1 MGIEYKKGGID
12 LKKIIT
18 IGAVLMLAAAL
29 AGCGQKPQAAP
40 GVTPESPPAAVVDP
54 NVSQGAG
61 QNGTEVTEP
70 EMQTS
75 QIKLYY
81 TDDDLMELTE
91 VQREIEFQEDQD
103 KYAEAFRQLQIA
115 ESGLFSLWQKV
126 ILNKAS
132 LADGVLSIDIQLP
145 DEARLGSG
153 GEVLAIDSLK
163 ATMFQ
168 FEEVQKL
175 ELTVD
180 GEQVESLM
188 GHVELEHPM
197 TR

>member
-1 MGIEYKKGGID
+1 MKKLVMAG
-12 LKKIIT
+12 T
-18 IGAVLMLAAAL
+18 VLVLAAAL

-40 GVTPESPPAAVVDP
+40 EGEQQPAQVTEP

-61 QNGTEVTEP
+61 QNNTQVEEP
-70 EMQTS
+70 NLQTV
-75 QIKLYY
+75 QVELYF
-81 TDDDLMELTE
+81 TDDDLMELTK
-91 VQREIEFQEDQD
+91 VQREIQFEQQED
-103 KYAEAFRQLQIA
+103 KYAEAFKQLQVS
-115 ESGLFSLWQKV
+115 ENGLFSLWEKAV
-126 ILNKAS
+126 LNKVS
-132 LADGVLSIDIQLP
+132 FADGELRIDIGLP

-168 FEEVQKL
+168 FDEVRSL

-188 GHVELEHPM
+188 GHVELDHPM

>member
-1 MGIEYKKGGID
+1 MKK
-12 LKKIIT
+12 LIIV
-18 IGAVLMLAAAL
+18 GAVLLLAASL
-29 AGCGQKPQAAP
+29 AGCGRKPQAAP
-40 GVTPESPPAAVVDP
+40 EVTPESPPAVDP

-61 QNGTEVTEP
+61 QNGTGATEP
-70 EMQTS
+70 EMQIAL
-75 QIKLYY
+75 IKLYF
-81 TDDDLMELTE
+81 TDGDLMELTE
-91 VQREIEFQEDQD
+91 VQREIEFQEDED
-103 KYAEAFRQLQIA
+103 KYAAAFKQLQIA
-115 ESGLFSLWQKV
+115 ESGMFSLWEKV

-132 LADGVLSIDIQLP
+132 LADGVLGIDIQLP

>member
-1 MGIEYKKGGID
+1 MKKLSI
-12 LKKIIT
+12 
-18 IGAVLMLAAAL
+18 IGAVLLLAAAL

-40 GVTPESPPAAVVDP
+40 EVTPESPPAAAEGP

-61 QNGTEVTEP
+61 QNDTEVTEP
-70 EMQTS
+70 EMQTA

-81 TDDDLMELTE
+81 TDDNLMELTE
-91 VQREIEFQEDQD
+91 VQREIEFQEEQD
-103 KYAEAFRQLQIA
+103 KYAEAFKQLQIA
-115 ESGLFSLWQKV
+115 ESGFFSLWEKV

-132 LADGVLSIDIQLP
+132 LADGVLHIDIQLP

-153 GEVLAIDSLK
+153 AEVLAIDSLK
-163 ATMFQ
+163 ATVFQ
-168 FEEVQKL
+168 FVEVQKL

-188 GHVELEHPM
+188 GHVELEYPM

>member
-1 MGIEYKKGGID
+1 M
-12 LKKIIT
+12 KKISVV
-18 IGAVLMLAAAL
+18 GAAFVLAAAL
-29 AGCGQKPQAAP
+29 VGCGQKPQAAP
-40 GVTPESPPAAVVDP
+40 EITPESPPAVADP

-61 QNGTEVTEP
+61 QNDVEATEP
-70 EMQTS
+70 EMQTA
-75 QIKLYY
+75 QIELYY
-81 TDDDLMELTE
+81 TDDNLMELTK
-91 VQREIEFQEDQD
+91 VQREIKFQEDQE
-103 KYAEAFRQLQIA
+103 KYSEAFKQLQVA

-126 ILNKAS
+126 VLNTAS
-132 LADGVLSIDIQLP
+132 LADGILHIDIQLP

-153 GEVLAIDSLK
+153 AEVLAIDSLK